1 MNNKEQK
8 VETSTE
14 SAIVGNTVLAD
25 VAKCQSCGKNNGTDE
40 LHSCPY
46 NADINNDD
54 SPCCNCCSDCCHEC
68 ARDI

>member
-1 MNNKEQK
+1 MQNE
-8 VETSTE
+8 ETKLKNSTE
-14 SAIVGNTVLAD
+14 ASNEGNTVLAD

-68 ARDI
+68 AMDI